1 MGTFHQDRGD
11 LHGITVVVETS
22 GDVVYIGR
30 CDIMDERQIV
40 LQDVDVHGTGEGQP
54 ERSKEDFIREAAQ
67 KGVWARH
74 KRITLPMDSVTSVS
88 RLGEVSFD

>member
-1 MGTFHQDRGD
+1 MGTFHHDRGE

-22 GDVVYIGR
+22 GDIVYIGR
-30 CDIMDERQIV
+30 CDVMDEAQIV

-54 ERSKEDFIREAAQ
+54 ERSKEEFIREAVR

-74 KRITLPMDSVTSVS
+74 KRVVVPMDSVTSVS
-88 RLGEVSFD
+88 RLGDVSLD